1 MNIMYIT
8 ICIPVIDGGVPPW
21 QDENRLSGDDPT
33 IWVFK
38 RDPIAHTTFCSIP
51 FNDAACT
58 T

>member
-1 MNIMYIT
+1 MYIT
-8 ICIPVIDGGVPPW
+8 MSCIDVIDGGVPPW